1 VNEEYKKIYLSPPHM
16 GSEEQ
21 KLVAEAF
28 SQNWIAPCGP
38 QLETFEKEVA
48 EYIGMAGVVALSSG
62 TASLHL
68 ALRLMGVE
76 SGDTVFC
83 SSLTFVASA
92 SPIRYLGAN
101 PVFID
106 SEPSSWNMSPE
117 ALERAFIE
125 EGEKGRLPKAVI
137 VVNIY
142 GQSADM
148 DRIMPICNRYG
159 VPVVEDAAES
169 LGATYKGKKSG
180 TFGRFGIFSFN
191 GNKIIITSGGGML
204 VSNDREAIEKA
215 RFWST
220 QAKEPCNYYQHQD
233 LGYNYRMSNVLAAI
247 GIGQFHLLEDRVD
260 ARRAIFHRYQQGL
273 SDLPGYQ
280 FMPEIPGARSTRWL
294 TALMIDPKYRRR
306 SIEEILAAFY
316 KQNIEVRRVWKPL
329 HRQPVFEESKYYPH
343 SAELSFS
350 DAAFENGLCLPSGS
364 NLDPKDQDRIISLAR
379 LLQTD

>member
-1 VNEEYKKIYLSPPHM
+1 M

-106 SEPSSWNMSPE
+106 SEPSSWNMSPD

-148 DRIMPICNRYG
+148 DRI
-159 VPVVEDAAES
+159 
-169 LGATYKGKKSG
+169 
-180 TFGRFGIFSFN
+180 
-191 GNKIIITSGGGML
+191 
-204 VSNDREAIEKA
+204 
-215 RFWST
+215 
-220 QAKEPCNYYQHQD
+220 
-233 LGYNYRMSNVLAAI
+233 
-247 GIGQFHLLEDRVD
+247 
-260 ARRAIFHRYQQGL
+260 
-273 SDLPGYQ
+273 
-280 FMPEIPGARSTRWL
+280 
-294 TALMIDPKYRRR
+294 
-306 SIEEILAAFY
+306 
-316 KQNIEVRRVWKPL
+316 
-329 HRQPVFEESKYYPH
+329 
-343 SAELSFS
+343 
-350 DAAFENGLCLPSGS
+350 
-364 NLDPKDQDRIISLAR
+364 
-379 LLQTD
+379 